1 MQTREARLLQST
13 GVIKTPVIR
22 QALGRWVVELPGK
35 HGLNPILEL
44 ARGGPRVFRS
54 LDAAVEVLFEIG
66 FTAVRVERPP
76 EGDIG

>member
-35 HGLNPILEL
+35 HGLNPLLEL
-44 ARGGPRVFRS
+44 ARGGPRVFKT
-54 LDAAVEVLFEIG
+54 LDAAIEVLFEIG
-66 FTAVRVERPP
+66 FSTVKVQRHPP
-76 EGDIG
+76 L